1 MNCGQVQNGD
11 ILERYLSAKLTG
23 AEQKQFETH
32 YFECGECFAQL
43 EAARAASQVLRETGP
58 VATRALPR
66 WVWPAL
72 AIAGALAMAV
82 ALARKF

>member
-1 MNCGQVQNGD
+1 M
-11 ILERYLSAKLTG
+11 ERYLSAKLTG
-23 AEQKQFETH
+23 AERKQFESH
-32 YFECGECFAQL
+32 YFECDECFAQL

-58 VATRALPR
+58 IATRALPR